1 MGSVLSGRSVFDLVE
16 SLTLDVSGSKC
27 PAFETFGNS
36 AAAVCEGFFDGF
48 HIARKHR
55 GAVLFSPAVAIDDG
69 VEGALLRQDQSD
81 GSRRHWQGE
90 RGAERMV
97 RVEFANGNA
106 QHYEGGPGATERL
119 VRKTL
124 QDGTTQSFE
133 GERGAERLVRVT
145 LPDGRSMHFEGARGV
160 ERPVRSRV

>member
-1 MGSVLSGRSVFDLVE
+1 MAASLS
-16 SLTLDVSGSKC
+16 TC
-27 PAFETFGNS
+27 
-36 AAAVCEGFFDGF
+36 AAAAHLAVSLKPSYVAQVHGRFWFMVC
-48 HIARKHR
+48 
-55 GAVLFSPAVAIDDG
+55 DG